1 MLCQIVSEPQIQNI
15 FFEMLLI
22 NLAIN
27 LITFEVKGGYLP
39 KKFINFKAPV
49 IFWKWKLCRECAAGT
64 LPNLL
69 IFWNLPPK
77 HIPDRQNMFNLKNPK
92 KC

>member
-27 LITFEVKGGYLP
+27 LITFEVKGRYLP
-39 KKFINFKAPV
+39 NFFINFKAPV
-49 IFWKWKLCRECAAGT
+49 IF
-64 LPNLL
+64 
-69 IFWNLPPK
+69 
-77 HIPDRQNMFNLKNPK
+77 
-92 KC
+92 